1 MSPFQTAGQHENRHG
16 VAVAIGDLGLLILA
30 ESGAGKSSLAARMIA
45 EWPEGGVR
53 LVADDRVLVQRVH
66 DRLLARPHPLIAG
79 SMEVRGKGI
88 VRPPGL
94 DAVVLRGALRMSG
107 EQPERLP
114 SAPAQ
119 ETILGLP
126 LPCAILPPG
135 DAAFGRLVTIW
146 PYFRGQLTQMRS
158 IVDRAP

>member
-1 MSPFQTAGQHENRHG
+1 LAVSHSEPASLRENRHG
-16 VAVAIGDLGLLILA
+16 VAVAIGDLGLIILG

-45 EWPEGGVR
+45 EWPEGAVR

-88 VRPPGL
+88 VQPPCL
-94 DAVVLRGALRMSG
+94 DAVVLRGVLRLG
-107 EQPERLP
+107 GAQPERLP
-114 SAPAQ
+114 ETEEQ

-146 PYFRGQLTQMRS
+146 PYFSANLTQ
-158 IVDRAP
+158 I